1 MHTSHGDRAGVY
13 SHTLGLPTSVTPKYR
28 IDPFQN
34 KVNIWGLNG
43 HMDHISSPLYRA
55 RETGYDI
62 WVYGIVDYY
71 KYLYYKKQLL
81 VCKFVTHA
89 KESCATN
96 I

>member
-1 MHTSHGDRAGVY
+1 MCVSVFVNVFFFECFDHY
-13 SHTLGLPTSVTPKYR
+13 SNLPLLEMRNPETK
-28 IDPFQN
+28 
-34 KVNIWGLNG
+34 L
-43 HMDHISSPLYRA
+43 SSPLYRA

-71 KYLYYKKQLL
+71 KYLYYKKKLL
-81 VCKFVTHA
+81 VFKFVTHA